1 MIEELYFQD
10 EAKPKVSAASV
21 GISKLRWVCAYPE
34 DLNNQRY
41 AIKMKENRFDVLPIE
56 KDNEIKEY
64 FRTQSPNDYV
74 NIEKHK
80 IQFQDT
86 IDLRTEIDQIISSL
100 NQKNRTFYF
109 LTLNSKIK
117 GLITV
122 GNLNCKQVQVHI
134 FHLIC
139 ELERCL
145 GDFLNDQMTNEEILD
160 WALEKSDKTN
170 PNDKYAK
177 MVKSYNELVED
188 DLENKFTEHFFFVD
202 FFNLIREKKLNV
214 NLDLSSNEWKKYN
227 SINEIRNRIAHPTR
241 SLIDRKNTL
250 EKLDKRL
257 DKIKELTYKL
267 KENTPAIT
275 R

>member
-1 MIEELYFQD
+1 MIEEIYFQD

-21 GISKLRWVCAYPE
+21 GISRLRWVCAYPE
-34 DLNNQRY
+34 DLNNQDY
-41 AIKMKENRFDVLPIE
+41 VKKMKENRFDVLPIE
-56 KDNEIKEY
+56 EGNDIKQY
-64 FRTQSPNDYV
+64 FKTKSPNDFT

-80 IQFQDT
+80 IQFRDT
-86 IDLRTEIDQIISSL
+86 IDLRTEIDQIISYL
-100 NQKNRTFYF
+100 NQKKRTFFF

-117 GLITV
+117 GLITI

-145 GDFLNDQMTNEEILD
+145 GNFLNNQMTNEEILN
-160 WALEKSDKTN
+160 WAKEKSDKNN
-170 PNDKYAK
+170 PNNKYSK

-202 FFNLIREKKLNV
+202 FFNLIREKNLNE
-214 NLDLSSNEWKKYN
+214 NLDLSLKEWKKYN

-241 SLIDRKNTL
+241 SLIDRENTL
-250 EKLDKRL
+250 EKLENRL
-257 DKIKELTYKL
+257 DKIKELTYRL
-267 KENTPAIT
+267 KENTPANT
-275 R
+275 V